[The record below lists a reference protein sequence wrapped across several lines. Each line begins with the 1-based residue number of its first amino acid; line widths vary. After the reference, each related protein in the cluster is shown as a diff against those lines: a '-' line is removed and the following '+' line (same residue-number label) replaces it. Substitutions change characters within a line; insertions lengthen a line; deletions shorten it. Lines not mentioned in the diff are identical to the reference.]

1 MVFAKRVF
9 IAAGI
14 WGVLI
19 VGPMYFLES
28 RISEQYPPAITH
40 PEYFYG
46 FVGVTL
52 AWQIVYLLVGSDPI
66 RYRPVMLI
74 GIFAKSTYF
83 IAGAILYAA
92 GRLAAIVFA
101 GGLTD
106 LIWAALFAIAHVK
119 TQAYSVRSAING
131 STRVARSAGM

>member
-1 MVFAKRVF
+1 MAFAKRVF

-52 AWQIVYLLVGSDPI
+52 AWQIVYLLIGTDPI
-66 RYRPVMLI
+66 RYRTVMPI

-83 IAGAILYAA
+83 VASAILYAA
-92 GRLAAIVFA
+92 DRLAAIVFA
-101 GGLTD
+101 GGFTD
-106 LIWAALFAIAHVK
+106 LVWAVLFAIAHVK
-119 TQAYSVRSAING
+119 TKSDSSVRL
-131 STRVARSAGM
+131 RSQTV

>member
-1 MVFAKRVF
+1 MAFAKRVF

-14 WGVLI
+14 WGILI

-28 RISEQYPPAITH
+28 RISEQQPPAITH
-40 PEYFYG
+40 PEYYYG

-52 AWQIVYLLVGSDPI
+52 AWQIVYLLIGMDPI
-66 RYRPVMLI
+66 RYRTIMLV

-83 IAGAILYAA
+83 IAGAMLYAT
-92 GRLAAIVFA
+92 GRLPLIVFA

-106 LIWAALFAIAHVK
+106 LVWAVLFAVAYAK
-119 TQAYSVRSAING
+119 TPDRE
-131 STRVARSAGM
+131 T